1 MKTEPQ
7 MDTSK
12 PDKDDEL
19 QFLQKLPLMFLT
31 GFFALFA
38 LAALFSPTFGA
49 LVGQAFGGL
58 HEAVVTMV
66 AWCRSL

>member
-1 MKTEPQ
+1 MSTSEPE
-7 MDTSK
+7 
-12 PDKDDEL
+12 KDDEL
-19 QFLQKLPLMFLT
+19 HNLQRLPFIFII

-38 LAALFSPTFGA
+38 AGFLLSPPFNA
-49 LVGQAFGGL
+49 LVAQAYGGL

>member
-1 MKTEPQ
+1 
-7 MDTSK
+7 MDTSEQNK
-12 PDKDDEL
+12 QSEL
-19 QFLQKLPLMFLT
+19 QFLQRAPLLFLI

-38 LAALFSPTFGA
+38 LGA
-49 LVGQAFGGL
+49 LVSPSFNALIGQAFGGL